1 MAKQAVVQQVSQNN
15 SLDQWRVI
23 TNEAITKT
31 NNQEDYIG
39 DLADLENQETNLV
52 DAVNNARGYSIAVSI
67 ALG

>member
-1 MAKQAVVQQVSQNN
+1 MAKQAVVQTVSQNN
-15 SLDQWRVI
+15 SLDQWRVL

-39 DLADLENQETNLV
+39 DLADLENAETNLV
-52 DAVNNARGYSIAVSI
+52 EAVNNARGYSIAVSI

>member
-1 MAKQAVVQQVSQNN
+1 MAKQAVVQTVSQNN
-15 SLDQWRVI
+15 SFDQWRVQ
-23 TNEAITKT
+23 TNEVITKT

-52 DAVNNARGYSIAVSI
+52 EAINNSRGYSIAVSI

>member
-1 MAKQAVVQQVSQNN
+1 MAKQAVVQTVSQNN
-15 SLDQWRVI
+15 SFDQWRVT
-23 TNEAITKT
+23 TNEVITKT

-52 DAVNNARGYSIAVSI
+52 EAINNSRGYSIAVSI

>member
-15 SLDQWRVI
+15 SLDQWRVT

-39 DLADLENQETNLV
+39 DLATLENQESNLV